1 MFFGSPTWTR
11 TRDLRINSPSLYRLS
26 YQGSKKV
33 RILISS
39 LALVN
44 TQITNSDNSCMK
56 ILKVALGL
64 VVLLL
69 VILMV
74 FPLLYPLNLY
84 TPQIERVVSAKL
96 QQPVK
101 VGEVSVRYLPM
112 PALVLND
119 VHIGVGQ
126 VAEVKQISIQP
137 NYPSWLFGRRVI
149 KRMTLEDVRV
159 APAFF
164 LSARDMLTSAAG
176 DPNYRVQKLL
186 ISRVSV
192 ALPHG
197 PVGPFNAELVIG
209 EKGEFGKLLVTADAT
224 PATFTVEPYE
234 DKYRFGF
241 DAQGWSLPDAE
252 GLRFSSLTING
263 IGNASEVDI
272 NDIRGVLYGGTL
284 TGTGRLFFDGRWR
297 LLAKGRLSNI
307 QADALTAALS
317 PATNV
322 SGRMS
327 ADVALLAGGQ
337 SLDELAQKPQLQAR
351 VRVLDGSVNNF
362 DFITAI
368 RYNSPGGS
376 GLRGGKTRFDELLAS
391 LDAKDGRYR
400 FSSVALRSGL
410 LNANGGLALGK
421 EGNWSGNLQVS
432 LKSAVNPLSAPLFVS
447 GTLASPL
454 LSLHAQSSEPKDV
467 GDVSSESTD

>member
-1 MFFGSPTWTR
+1 
-11 TRDLRINSPSLYRLS
+11 
-26 YQGSKKV
+26 
-33 RILISS
+33 
-39 LALVN
+39 
-44 TQITNSDNSCMK
+44 MK

-209 EKGEFGKLLVTADAT
+209 
-224 PATFTVEPYE
+224 
-234 DKYRFGF
+234 
-241 DAQGWSLPDAE
+241 
-252 GLRFSSLTING
+252 
-263 IGNASEVDI
+263 
-272 NDIRGVLYGGTL
+272 
-284 TGTGRLFFDGRWR
+284 
-297 LLAKGRLSNI
+297 
-307 QADALTAALS
+307 
-317 PATNV
+317 
-322 SGRMS
+322 
-327 ADVALLAGGQ
+327 
-337 SLDELAQKPQLQAR
+337 
-351 VRVLDGSVNNF
+351 
-362 DFITAI
+362 
-368 RYNSPGGS
+368 
-376 GLRGGKTRFDELLAS
+376 
-391 LDAKDGRYR
+391 
-400 FSSVALRSGL
+400 
-410 LNANGGLALGK
+410 
-421 EGNWSGNLQVS
+421 
-432 LKSAVNPLSAPLFVS
+432 
-447 GTLASPL
+447 
-454 LSLHAQSSEPKDV
+454 
-467 GDVSSESTD
+467 